1 MVEKGVS
8 NRELADAKTHIR
20 GGFTLSLED
29 SSVVANWYARESI
42 FSSKI
47 ETPQDYIEKIEA
59 VTQEDVQRVAQ
70 KIFKTSQMRLAII
83 GNVEEKKVVF

>member
-1 MVEKGVS
+1 MTFKS
-8 NRELADAKTHIR
+8 Y
-20 GGFTLSLED
+20 F
-29 SSVVANWYARESI
+29 